1 MSIKKTFSTILLG
14 IILFLMVS
22 YLPAAMADC
31 SCSDGGCRKLTV
43 QVLGYGGYVVHDEL
57 VMIRYFGGNESSP
70 VLYENRSVEGGITN
84 FCIEDGEYWVDVRN
98 IWEHI
103 VIDDDTDFVFPYL
116 LFDDVENSD
125 NKDSID
131 NGGDFVQSII
141 LWLGI
146 VVVIIAVMLL
156 GLLIIEKKKKK
167 KK

>member
-1 MSIKKTFSTILLG
+1 M
-14 IILFLMVS
+14 ILFSMVS
-22 YLPAAMADC
+22 YYPLTAVAEC
-31 SCSDGGCRKLTV
+31 SCEDEGCYKLTV
-43 QVLGYGGYVVHDEL
+43 QVLGYEDYTVHDEL

-70 VLYENRSVEGGITN
+70 VLYESRTGINGIAN
-84 FCIEDGEYWVDVRN
+84 FCIEDGEYWIDVRN
-98 IWEHI
+98 IW
-103 VIDDDTDFVFPYL
+103 VNLTVDGDVDFVFPYL
-116 LFDDVENSD
+116 LFDDVENLD

-167 KK
+167 

>member
-116 LFDDVENSD
+116 LFEDAENYTGTNESSIQEPNDVPY
-125 NKDSID
+125 
-131 NGGDFVQSII
+131 
-141 LWLGI
+141 LGVAGF
-146 VVVIIAVMLL
+146 VVVVLTLVIA
-156 GLLIIEKKKKK
+156 IEKKKKK
-167 KK
+167 